1 MSAGL
6 SGIHGAVLLAKIAVT
21 VGIGLGFAMPAAD
34 AMGATLSVGVS
45 PAKLHPG
52 TRYVVTI
59 TGRYNRRPKAPYLLA
74 FIQYAGAACQPTA
87 TAEYKLPTSEWTW
100 AIYPQIAEP
109 RSPFK
114 AVSYW
119 KAGSNLGSRRLCA
132 YLYAAPVTP
141 SSTARPLVLA
151 GVGFSD
157 TRR

>member
-1 MSAGL
+1 MSAGWF
-6 SGIHGAVLLAKIAVT
+6 GINGVFLLAKIAVT
-21 VGIGLGFAMPAAD
+21 VGIGLGFAAPAAD
-34 AMGATLSVGVS
+34 AMVPSLNVAVT

-59 TGRYNRRPKAPYLLA
+59 TGRYNPRPKAPYLLA
-74 FIQYAGAACQPTA
+74 FIQYSAAACRPTA
-87 TAEYKLPTSEWTW
+87 TAEYRLPTSQWSW

-114 AVSYW
+114 ALSYW
-119 KAGSNLGSRRLCA
+119 KAGWKLGSRRVCS

-141 SSTARPLVLA
+141 STRAEPLARA
-151 GVGFSD
+151 GIAFSN